1 MLREALIDEVETV
14 HREDAVAA
22 ARRSH
27 GAGISMPVL
36 VGPDVLPDTL

>member
-1 MLREALIDEVETV
+1 MPREALIDEVETD
-14 HREDAVAA
+14 HREDVVAA
-22 ARRSH
+22 AQRSH